1 MLLRIRQKDT
11 KIILQLRD
19 DRYASVDN
27 LFISMKIEKP
37 LKNHSD
43 NLRTSKSIYLK
54 YTS

>member
-11 KIILQLRD
+11 KIILQLKD
-19 DRYASVDN
+19 DRYN